1 MRSLTSVKTGE
12 ASWDFYVTQRDEFLG
27 NLSLVELDL
36 EKRSCSITW
45 QMGEADCSFEE
56 YLEAFRFATEF
67 ALFDLNLIKVNAVG
81 ELEDDI
87 TQELFTELGYLTG
100 RQYSAGKTRM
110 QRFSCDRYDLV
121 IAEAEDLIGVH
132 LDTDKWSFAFDSAK
146 KRLGACKWE
155 TNEISLSRYFVDLHS
170 LDEIRQV
177 LLHEIAHA
185 LSGPKAGHNKKWK
198 DTATRI
204 GYRHEKIS
212 GEEIGNATARFV
224 GTCPSGHTAYRHRKP
239 KTELSCS
246 RCARRFDRR
255 FLITW
260 IIR

>member
-1 MRSLTSVKTGE
+1 MNSLTRVSTGE
-12 ASWDFYVTQRDEFLG
+12 ASWDFYVTDRDEFLG
-27 NLSLVELDL
+27 NLSLDAFDL
-36 EKRSCSITW
+36 EKRTCGITW
-45 QMGEADCSFEE
+45 QIGEAHCSYDE
-56 YLEAFRFATEF
+56 YLEAFRFVTEF
-67 ALFDLNLIKVNAVG
+67 ALFELNMKKVNG
-81 ELEDDI
+81 ICRLDDE
-87 TQELFTELGYLTG
+87 TTNELFSDIGYLTG
-100 RQYSAGKTRM
+100 RQYSSGKDRI
-110 QRFSCDRYDLV
+110 QRHSCDRYDLV
-121 IAEAEDLIGVH
+121 ISEAKAAMSEH

-185 LSGPKAGHNKKWK
+185 LSGSTAGHSKKWK
-198 DTATRI
+198 DNATRI

-224 GTCPSGHTAYRHRKP
+224 GTCPNGHTAYRHRKP

-260 IIR
+260 VIR

>member
-1 MRSLTSVKTGE
+1 
-12 ASWDFYVTQRDEFLG
+12 
-27 NLSLVELDL
+27 
-36 EKRSCSITW
+36 
-45 QMGEADCSFEE
+45 
-56 YLEAFRFATEF
+56 
-67 ALFDLNLIKVNAVG
+67 
-81 ELEDDI
+81 
-87 TQELFTELGYLTG
+87 
-100 RQYSAGKTRM
+100 M

-146 KRLGACKWE
+146 KRLGECKWE

-177 LLHEIAHA
+177 LLHEVAHA
-185 LSGPKAGHNKKWK
+185 LSGPNAGHNKKWK

-212 GEEIGNATARFV
+212 GEEIGNATAKFV
-224 GTCPSGHTAYRHRKP
+224 GTCPNGHKAFRHRKP
-239 KTELSCS
+239 KSELSCS

-260 IIR
+260 VSR